1 MGSVRAPLVPRPL
14 KMAKPVPESVLKKRK
29 RNEQWAADKLKAQ
42 KALEAKAKTKS
53 AEVFKHAEAYVKEYR
68 AQESDLV
75 RLRREARA
83 KGGFY
88 VPDEPKV
95 VYVMRIRGLNDMH
108 PKTKKVLQILR
119 LRQIHN
125 GVFLRVNKPIMNMLR
140 IVEPYITYGY
150 PSLKTVRELIYK
162 RGYGKVGAGKQRVA
176 LTDNDIIEK
185 ELGDKTD
192 GRIICIEDVIHEIY
206 TAGPNFKQ
214 VSNFLWP
221 FKVSAPNGGY
231 TQKRT
236 HYIEGGE
243 AGNREEQINTLL
255 RRMN

>member
-1 MGSVRAPLVPRPL
+1 MP
-14 KMAKPVPESVLKKRK
+14 KPVPESVLKKRK
-29 RNEQWAADKLKAQ
+29 RNEQWAADKLKA
-42 KALEAKAKTKS
+42 KEATRAKAKAARADIFKR
-53 AEVFKHAEAYVKEYR
+53 AESYVKEYR
-68 AQESDLV
+68 AQEADLI
-75 RLRREARA
+75 RLKREARA

-88 VPDEPKV
+88 VADEAKIV
-95 VYVMRIRGLNDMH
+95 FVMRIRGLNDMH

-125 GVFLRVNKPIMNMLR
+125 GVFLRVNKPVMNMLR

-162 RGYGKVGAGKQRVA
+162 RGYGKVGAGKQRIP
-176 LTDNDIIEK
+176 LTENQIIEK
-185 ELGDKTD
+185 ELGEKTE

-206 TAGPNFKQ
+206 TAGPHFKQ

-221 FKVSAPNGGY
+221 FKLSAPLGGY

-243 AGNREEQINTLL
+243 AGQREEAINALV

>member
-1 MGSVRAPLVPRPL
+1 M
-14 KMAKPVPESVLKKRK
+14 
-29 RNEQWAADKLKAQ
+29 
-42 KALEAKAKTKS
+42 
-53 AEVFKHAEAYVKEYR
+53 
-68 AQESDLV
+68 
-75 RLRREARA
+75 
-83 KGGFY
+83 
-88 VPDEPKV
+88 
-95 VYVMRIRGLNDMH
+95 
-108 PKTKKVLQILR
+108 LQILR

-221 FKVSAPNGGY
+221 FKVSAPTGGY

>member
-1 MGSVRAPLVPRPL
+1 MP
-14 KMAKPVPESVLKKRK
+14 KPVPESVLKKRK
-29 RNEQWAADKLKAQ
+29 RNEQWAADKLKA
-42 KALEAKAKTKS
+42 KEATRAKAKAARADIFKR
-53 AEVFKHAEAYVKEYR
+53 AESYVKEYR
-68 AQESDLV
+68 AQEADLI
-75 RLRREARA
+75 RLKREARA

-88 VPDEPKV
+88 VPDEAKIV
-95 VYVMRIRGLNDMH
+95 FVMRIRGLNDMH

-125 GVFLRVNKPIMNMLR
+125 GVFLRVNKPVMNMLR

-162 RGYGKVGAGKQRVA
+162 RGYGKVGAGKQRIP
-176 LTDNDIIEK
+176 LTENQIIEK
-185 ELGDKTD
+185 ELGEKTE

-206 TAGPNFKQ
+206 TAGPHFKQ

-221 FKVSAPNGGY
+221 FKLSAPLGGY

-243 AGNREEQINTLL
+243 AGQREEAINALV